1 MASIDQYESLK
12 SDGTWQDR
20 LTYVV
25 SLSDKN
31 EIENHLKKSASTS
44 YDDLQMLIFLS
55 WLTKNDKN
63 LLEIFKSPSFPTRQ
77 RAIACQ
83 RWLLLQKDKKQIL
96 EFLITFIN
104 DKTIPRYLKQK
115 MVKKLCHI
123 DVLRKSPSF
132 FYDTACHLID
142 SNNYSRYN
150 FAAYLLPFCKTDQI
164 IDLLSRWSIKG
175 FEQIDRSTTLRSR
188 LIDLQ
193 PSIAIQL
200 MKADLDALKVHS
212 TKFADYF
219 QRNGILMNSLS
230 KKVPKEVVCLAVE
243 YLNQLQPS
251 IRSIP
256 ALIVSHLTYFFKK
269 APNEMIQLITTI
281 ASIQPGILR
290 ESDSWRYS
298 SQETNSLSLPR
309 SFSIESHVRLFLAL
323 YNICKWSSNN
333 TVQIFRLMLKSEK
346 EKISISRLQKER
358 KWLID
363 NIIEKHIG
371 KELFLKKL
379 LEEGRRADLD
389 LFEKYPEIT
398 TPLSIHLLAQHES
411 NNIVTDST
419 RLEFI
424 RYQSM
429 TQNLYDKFLLLMK
442 NTGSDVFQRRKN
454 YVLLFQCALLTNQ
467 QFVKTVLQFIA
478 KRFAN
483 EQLIVIEY
491 LLNYLTSAQ
500 AKLHFQILPDNLESI
515 ETIINIA
522 MNHLQESYRI
532 RSAIPTYGSNL
543 LQCVEYYRNQEAKKI
558 IQEFAWKI
566 IKKYCS
572 GDVFTFDVRDI
583 PESYTETWRQIAD
596 FLISDI
602 YPALISES
610 KFSTLN
616 NSLDMFKT
624 KVSYLPQ
631 IDSFINSFF
640 TKTLLESEKI
650 QSELQIGNLTTMI
663 DLFLK
668 NRSTRF
674 ERVNHLIN
682 KIDKV
687 FFVYENVQ
695 RIVVCSQ
702 QHRQLIDTLLQ
713 DDKCLTL
720 EKLLKESNKFLKSIV
735 HEIRYYKV
743 PGLDTDI
750 LNSSLHRLTGK
761 QQEHITNII
770 LNDYLVDADVPK
782 LSKLKLL
789 RIFCR
794 LTRTYNKTLEWFHA
808 KFYSSSTVE
817 EIDENPGPRTRYFD
831 PKTFDK
837 VIVCLPATFDLDEE
851 SLLKQFHLL
860 KTKLNT
866 SNAMFVADTMLSI
879 SRRINEELFLK
890 SYLEL
895 LRDEQLPKLG
905 ITAYKEVLRLL
916 ILYSSDPTLV
926 ETDIK
931 PLWDSHPHQDLR
943 ACLILILLHFVG
955 KHNSDDID
963 KAIWQILEQAAE
975 DDYLIIVQSLFAF
988 HQENSRRRL
997 PRSQRGTSCWP
1008 LTRWKNL
1015 SDPLYEE
1022 FVNRI
1027 QLKVL
1032 DHPTSLNARSW
1043 AWENIEYE
1051 HCDKN
1056 ELFGKAQKLCIQFDE
1071 TGNKLWAQAFNK
1083 IILLYRENKISSIY
1097 KLIDFIKKVASLRE
1111 DIDLQE
1117 NAINFRHDLPAY
1129 RRLET
1134 ILGVLINS
1142 LENFNNEK
1150 QLALRALAPIIIQ
1163 LDKTLASYAGEI
1175 LIKTAQN
1182 KEDMENGIKFLQQN
1196 LPENF
1201 FENLL
1206 MDLSH
1211 LLRYESTDYFIS
1223 KMNIDEKLA
1232 FAEWFINEKNR
1243 PLFVHNFLTE
1253 YVFNHKDVNRQQCQQ
1268 IIRSWRQSE
1277 NLCLKQKAMSY
1288 CVPWDKNTPID
1299 DKDNDSLMFD

>member
-12 SDGTWQDR
+12 SNGTWQDR

-31 EIENHLKKSASTS
+31 EIENHFKKSASTS

-77 RAIACQ
+77 RATACQ
-83 RWLLLQKDKKQIL
+83 RWLLLQKDEKQIL
-96 EFLITFIN
+96 EFLVASIN

-123 DVLRKSPSF
+123 DVLRKSSSF
-132 FYDTACHLID
+132 FYDTACHVID
-142 SNNYSRYN
+142 SKNYSRYN
-150 FAAYLLPFCKTDQI
+150 FAAYLLPF
-164 IDLLSRWSIKG
+164 S
-175 FEQIDRSTTLRSR
+175 
-188 LIDLQ
+188 
-193 PSIAIQL
+193 
-200 MKADLDALKVHS
+200 
-212 TKFADYF
+212 
-219 QRNGILMNSLS
+219 
-230 KKVPKEVVCLAVE
+230 
-243 YLNQLQPS
+243 
-251 IRSIP
+251 
-256 ALIVSHLTYFFKK
+256 
-269 APNEMIQLITTI
+269 
-281 ASIQPGILR
+281 
-290 ESDSWRYS
+290 
-298 SQETNSLSLPR
+298 
-309 SFSIESHVRLFLAL
+309 
-323 YNICKWSSNN
+323 
-333 TVQIFRLMLKSEK
+333 
-346 EKISISRLQKER
+346 
-358 KWLID
+358 
-363 NIIEKHIG
+363 
-371 KELFLKKL
+371 
-379 LEEGRRADLD
+379 
-389 LFEKYPEIT
+389 
-398 TPLSIHLLAQHES
+398 QHES

-442 NTGSDVFQRRKN
+442 NTGSDVFQRQKN

-467 QFVKTVLQFIA
+467 QFVKTVFQFIA

-483 EQLIVIEY
+483 EQFIVIESFF
-491 LLNYLTSAQ
+491 NYLTSAQ

-522 MNHLQESYRI
+522 MNHLQDSYRI
-532 RSAIPTYGSNL
+532 RSEIRTYGTNL

-566 IKKYCS
+566 IKKYYSC
-572 GDVFTFDVRDI
+572 GDFASHVRSI
-583 PESYTETWRQIAD
+583 PKSYTETWRQIAD
-596 FLISDI
+596 FHISDI

-610 KFSTLN
+610 K
-616 NSLDMFKT
+616 DAG
-624 KVSYLPQ
+624 VS
-631 IDSFINSFF
+631 
-640 TKTLLESEKI
+640 
-650 QSELQIGNLTTMI
+650 
-663 DLFLK
+663 
-668 NRSTRF
+668 
-674 ERVNHLIN
+674 
-682 KIDKV
+682 
-687 FFVYENVQ
+687 
-695 RIVVCSQ
+695 
-702 QHRQLIDTLLQ
+702 
-713 DDKCLTL
+713 
-720 EKLLKESNKFLKSIV
+720 KL
-735 HEIRYYKV
+735 R
-743 PGLDTDI
+743 
-750 LNSSLHRLTGK
+750 
-761 QQEHITNII
+761 
-770 LNDYLVDADVPK
+770 
-782 LSKLKLL
+782 KLKLL
-789 RIFCR
+789 RIFRR
-794 LTRTYNKTLEWFHA
+794 LTHTYNKTLEWFHA

-817 EIDENPGPRTRYFD
+817 EIEENPGLRTRYFV

-837 VIVCLPATFDLDEE
+837 VIVCLPGTFALDEE

-860 KTKLNT
+860 KTKLNA

-955 KHNSDDID
+955 NHNNSDDID

-988 HQENSRRRL
+988 HQEHRRRRL
-997 PRSQRGTSCWP
+997 PRSKRGTSCWP

-1015 SDPLYEE
+1015 SNPLYEE

-1051 HCDKN
+1051 HCDIN
-1056 ELFGKAQKLCIQFDE
+1056 EVFDKAQKLCIQFDE
-1071 TGNKLWAQAFNK
+1071 TGNKLWEQAFNK
-1083 IILLYRENKISSIY
+1083 IILLYRENRISSINT
-1097 KLIDFIKKVASLRE
+1097 LIDFVKKVASLRE

-1117 NAINFRHDLPAY
+1117 NAIDCRHDLPAY
-1129 RRLET
+1129 RRLDT
-1134 ILGVLINS
+1134 ILGILINS
-1142 LENFNNEK
+1142 LESFNNEK
-1150 QLALRALAPIIIQ
+1150 QLALRAFAPIIIQ

-1175 LIKTAQN
+1175 LMKTAQN
-1182 KEDMENGIKFLQQN
+1182 KEDMENQIKFLQEN

-1201 FENLL
+1201 FEDLL
-1206 MDLSH
+1206 MDLSD

-1223 KMNIDEKLA
+1223 KMDIDEKLA

-1243 PLFVHNFLTE
+1243 PLFVYDFLTE

-1277 NLCLKQKAMSY
+1277 NLRLKQKSMSY

-1299 DKDNDSLMFD
+1299 DKDNDSFMFDYDIFA

>member
-12 SDGTWQDR
+12 SNGTWQDR

-77 RAIACQ
+77 RATACQ
-83 RWLLLQKDKKQIL
+83 RWLLLQKNEKQIL
-96 EFLITFIN
+96 EFLETSIN
-104 DKTIPRYLKQK
+104 DKMIPRYLKQK

-132 FYDTACHLID
+132 FYDAVCHLID
-142 SNNYSRYN
+142 PNNYSRYN
-150 FAAYLLPFCKTDQI
+150 LAPYLLPFCKTDQI

-193 PSIAIQL
+193 PSIVIQL
-200 MKADLDALKVHS
+200 MKADLDALKAHS
-212 TKFADYF
+212 EKSADYF
-219 QRNGILMNSLS
+219 QGKTTLMNSLS

-256 ALIVSHLTYFFKK
+256 AFIASHLTSFFKK
-269 APNEMIQLITTI
+269 APNEMIHLITTI
-281 ASIQPGILR
+281 ASIQPGTLR
-290 ESDSWRYS
+290 RSNSSRYS
-298 SQETNSLSLPR
+298 SQENNSLSLPR
-309 SFSIESHVRLFLAL
+309 SFSVESHVRLFLAL
-323 YNICKWSSNN
+323 YNTCKWSSNN
-333 TVQIFRLMLKSEK
+333 TVQIFRLMLKSK
-346 EKISISRLQKER
+346 NEKISISRLQKER
-358 KWLID
+358 KWVID

-379 LEEGRRADLD
+379 LEEGRKADLD

-442 NTGSDVFQRRKN
+442 NTGSDVFQRQKN

-483 EQLIVIEY
+483 EQFIVIESFF
-491 LLNYLTSAQ
+491 NYLTSAQ

-522 MNHLQESYRI
+522 MNHLQKSYCMRY
-532 RSAIPTYGSNL
+532 AISKYGANL
-543 LQCVEYYRNQEAKKI
+543 LQCVAYYRNQEAKKI

-566 IKKYCS
+566 IKKYYSC
-572 GDVFTFDVRDI
+572 GDSAFRSANI
-583 PESYTETWRQIAD
+583 PKSYTETWRQIAD
-596 FLISDI
+596 FHISDI

-610 KFSTLN
+610 KFSKLN
-616 NSLDMFKT
+616 DSLDMFKT
-624 KVSYLPQ
+624 NVSYLSQ

-650 QSELQIGNLTTMI
+650 QSELQVSHLTKMI

-687 FFVYENVQ
+687 FFMHETVQ
-695 RIVVCSQ
+695 RIAVCSQ

-720 EKLLKESNKFLKSIV
+720 EKLLKESNNFLKSMV
-735 HEIRYYKV
+735 HEIGHYKV

-750 LNSSLHRLTGK
+750 LDSSLHRLTGK

-770 LNDYLVDADVPK
+770 LNDYLVDAGVST
-782 LSKLKLL
+782 LRKLKLL
-789 RIFCR
+789 RIFRR
-794 LTRTYNKTLEWFHA
+794 LTCTYNKTLECFHA

-817 EIDENPGPRTRYFD
+817 EIEENPGPRTRYFV

-837 VIVCLPATFDLDEE
+837 VIVCLPGTFDLDEE

-860 KTKLNT
+860 KTKLNA

-879 SRRINEELFLK
+879 SRRIDEELFLK

-905 ITAYKEVLRLL
+905 ITTYKEVLRLL

-955 KHNSDDID
+955 NHNNSDDID

-988 HQENSRRRL
+988 HQKHSRRRL
-997 PRSQRGTSCWP
+997 PRSKRGTSCWP

-1015 SDPLYEE
+1015 SNPLYEE

-1043 AWENIEYE
+1043 AWDNIEYE
-1051 HCDKN
+1051 HCDINKV
-1056 ELFGKAQKLCIQFDE
+1056 FDKAQKLCIQFDE
-1071 TGNKLWAQAFNK
+1071 TGNKLWEQAFNK
-1083 IILLYRENKISSIY
+1083 IILLYRENKISSIN

-1111 DIDLQE
+1111 GIDLQE
-1117 NAINFRHDLPAY
+1117 NAIDCRHDLPAY
-1129 RRLET
+1129 RRLDT

-1142 LENFNNEK
+1142 LGSFNNEK
-1150 QLALRALAPIIIQ
+1150 QLALRAFAPIIIQ

-1175 LIKTAQN
+1175 LMKTAQN
-1182 KEDMENGIKFLQQN
+1182 KEDMENQIKFLQEN

-1201 FENLL
+1201 FEYLL

-1211 LLRYESTDYFIS
+1211 LLTYESTDYFIS
-1223 KMNIDEKLA
+1223 KMDIDEKVA

-1243 PLFVHNFLTE
+1243 PLFVYNFLTE
-1253 YVFNHKDVNRQQCQQ
+1253 YVFDHKDVNRQQCQK

-1277 NLCLKQKAMSY
+1277 NLRLKQKAMDY
-1288 CVPWDKNTPID
+1288 CVPWDKNTP
-1299 DKDNDSLMFD
+1299 

>member
-1 MASIDQYESLK
+1 MASLDQYESLK
-12 SDGTWQDR
+12 SNGTWQDR

-31 EIENHLKKSASTS
+31 EIENHFKKSASTS

-83 RWLLLQKDKKQIL
+83 RWLLLQKDEKQIL
-96 EFLITFIN
+96 EFLITSIK

-123 DVLRKSPSF
+123 DVLRKSSSF

-142 SNNYSRYN
+142 SKNYSRYN

-188 LIDLQ
+188 LIVLQ
-193 PSIAIQL
+193 PSIVIQL
-200 MKADLDALKVHS
+200 MKADLDALKAHS
-212 TKFADYF
+212 EKIDDYF
-219 QRNGILMNSLS
+219 QGKTTLMNSLS

-256 ALIVSHLTYFFKK
+256 AFIASHLTYFFKK

-281 ASIQPGILR
+281 ASIQPGTLR
-290 ESDSWRYS
+290 SSNSWRYS
-298 SQETNSLSLPR
+298 SQENNLLSLPR

-323 YNICKWSSNN
+323 YNTCKWSSNN
-333 TVQIFRLMLKSEK
+333 TVQIFRLMLKSK
-346 EKISISRLQKER
+346 NEKISISRLQKER
-358 KWLID
+358 KWVID

-371 KELFLKKL
+371 KELFKKKL

-442 NTGSDVFQRRKN
+442 NTGSDVFQRQKN

-467 QFVKTVLQFIA
+467 QFVKTVFQFIA

-483 EQLIVIEY
+483 EQFIVIESFF
-491 LLNYLTSAQ
+491 NYLTSAQ

-522 MNHLQESYRI
+522 MNHLQDSYRI
-532 RSAIPTYGSNL
+532 RSEIRTYGTNL

-566 IKKYCS
+566 IKKYYSC
-572 GDVFTFDVRDI
+572 GDFAFHVRSI
-583 PESYTETWRQIAD
+583 PKSYTETWRQIAD
-596 FLISDI
+596 FHISDI

-610 KFSTLN
+610 KVSTLN
-616 NSLDMFKT
+616 DSLDMFKT

-650 QSELQIGNLTTMI
+650 QSELQICNLTTMI

-687 FFVYENVQ
+687 FFMHKTVQ
-695 RIVVCSQ
+695 QIAVCSQ

-720 EKLLKESNKFLKSIV
+720 EKLLKESNKFLKSMV
-735 HEIRYYKV
+735 HEIGYYKV

-761 QQEHITNII
+761 QQEHIANII
-770 LNDYLVDADVPK
+770 LNDYLVDAGVSK
-782 LSKLKLL
+782 LRKLKLL
-789 RIFCR
+789 RIFRR
-794 LTRTYNKTLEWFHA
+794 LTHTYNKTLEWFHA

-817 EIDENPGPRTRYFD
+817 EIEENPGPRTRYFV

-837 VIVCLPATFDLDEE
+837 VIVCLPGTFDLDEE

-860 KTKLNT
+860 KTKLNA

-955 KHNSDDID
+955 NHNNSDDID

-975 DDYLIIVQSLFAF
+975 DDYLIIVHSLFAF
-988 HQENSRRRL
+988 HQEHSRRRL
-997 PRSQRGTSCWP
+997 PRSKRGTSCWP

-1015 SDPLYEE
+1015 SNPLYEE

-1032 DHPTSLNARSW
+1032 DHQSSLNARSW

-1051 HCDKN
+1051 HCDIN
-1056 ELFGKAQKLCIQFDE
+1056 EVFDKAQKLCIQFDE
-1071 TGNKLWAQAFNK
+1071 TGNKLWEQAFNK
-1083 IILLYRENKISSIY
+1083 IILLYRENRISSINT
-1097 KLIDFIKKVASLRE
+1097 LIDFVKKVASLRE

-1117 NAINFRHDLPAY
+1117 NAIDCRHDLPAY
-1129 RRLET
+1129 RRLDT
-1134 ILGVLINS
+1134 ILGILINS
-1142 LENFNNEK
+1142 LESFNNEK
-1150 QLALRALAPIIIQ
+1150 QLALRAFAPIIIQ

-1175 LIKTAQN
+1175 LMKTAQD
-1182 KEDMENGIKFLQQN
+1182 KEDMEHQIKFLQEN

-1201 FENLL
+1201 FEYLL

-1211 LLRYESTDYFIS
+1211 LLTYESTDYFIS
-1223 KMNIDEKLA
+1223 KMDIDEKLA

-1243 PLFVHNFLTE
+1243 PLFVYNFLTE

-1277 NLCLKQKAMSY
+1277 NLRLKQKAMNY
-1288 CVPWDKNTPID
+1288 CVPWDKNT
-1299 DKDNDSLMFD
+1299 L

>member
-1 MASIDQYESLK
+1 MTSIDQYESLK
-12 SDGTWQDR
+12 SNGTWQDR

-31 EIENHLKKSASTS
+31 EIENHLKRSASTS

-55 WLTKNDKN
+55 WLTNNDRN

-83 RWLLLQKDKKQIL
+83 RWLLLQKDEKQIL
-96 EFLITFIN
+96 DFLVTFTN

-132 FYDTACHLID
+132 FYDAACHLID

-175 FEQIDRSTTLRSR
+175 FAQIDRSTTLRSR
-188 LIDLQ
+188 LIVLQ
-193 PSIAIQL
+193 PSIVIQL

-212 TKFADYF
+212 EKFADYF
-219 QRNGILMNSLS
+219 QGKTTLMNSLS
-230 KKVPKEVVCLAVE
+230 KKVPKEVVCFAVE
-243 YLNQLQPS
+243 YLNELQPS
-251 IRSIP
+251 IPSI
-256 ALIVSHLTYFFKK
+256 AAIIAAHLSYFTEDKKFGKVPFLFSVFFKK

-281 ASIQPGILR
+281 ASIQPDVLR
-290 ESDSWRYS
+290 DITSRRYRY
-298 SQETNSLSLPR
+298 QEIKSLSLPR
-309 SFSIESHVRLFLAL
+309 SFSIENHVRLFLAL
-323 YNICKWSSNN
+323 YNTCKWSSNN
-333 TVQIFRLMLKSEK
+333 TVQIFRLMLKSKK

-379 LEEGRRADLD
+379 LEEGRKADLD

-429 TQNLYDKFLLLMK
+429 TPNLYDKFLLLMK
-442 NTGSDVFQRRKN
+442 NTGSDVYQRRKN

-467 QFVKTVLQFIA
+467 QFLKTVIQFIA

-491 LLNYLTSAQ
+491 FLNYLTSAQ
-500 AKLHFQILPDNLESI
+500 AQLHFQILPDNLESI
-515 ETIINIA
+515 ETIISIA
-522 MNHLQESYRI
+522 MNHLQKSYSI
-532 RSAIPTYGSNL
+532 RNAIPTYASNL
-543 LQCVEYYRNQEAKKI
+543 LRCVEYYRNQEAKKI
-558 IQEFAWKI
+558 IQEFALKI
-566 IKKYCS
+566 MKKYCS
-572 GDVFTFDVRDI
+572 GDDFTFNVLDI

-602 YPALISES
+602 YPALISGS
-610 KFSTLN
+610 KFSTLD
-616 NSLDMFKT
+616 NSLDMLKT

-650 QSELQIGNLTTMI
+650 QSELKIGNLHAMI

-674 ERVNHLIN
+674 ERANHLIN
-682 KIDKV
+682 KVDKV
-687 FFVYENVQ
+687 FFMHKTVQ
-695 RIVVCSQ
+695 RIAVCSQ

-720 EKLLKESNKFLKSIV
+720 EKLLKESNKFLKNSV

-770 LNDYLVDADVPK
+770 LNDYLVDEAVSK
-782 LSKLKLL
+782 FSKLKLL
-789 RIFCR
+789 RIFRR

-817 EIDENPGPRTRYFD
+817 EIEENPGPRTRYFV

-837 VIVCLPATFDLDEE
+837 VIVCLPGTFDLDEE

-860 KTKLNT
+860 KTKLNA

-943 ACLILILLHFVG
+943 ACLITVL
-955 KHNSDDID
+955 
-963 KAIWQILEQAAE
+963 
-975 DDYLIIVQSLFAF
+975 SLFAF
-988 HQENSRRRL
+988 HQEHRRRRL
-997 PRSQRGTSCWP
+997 PRSKRGTSCWP

-1015 SDPLYEE
+1015 SNPLYEE
-1022 FVNRI
+1022 FINRI

-1043 AWENIEYE
+1043 AWENMEYE
-1051 HCDKN
+1051 HCDIN
-1056 ELFGKAQKLCIQFDE
+1056 EVFDKAQKLCIQFDE
-1071 TGNKLWAQAFNK
+1071 TGNKLWEQAFNK
-1083 IILLYRENKISSIY
+1083 IILLYRENKISSIN

-1117 NAINFRHDLPAY
+1117 NAIDCRHDLPAY
-1129 RRLET
+1129 RRLGT
-1134 ILGVLINS
+1134 ILGILINS
-1142 LENFNNEK
+1142 LESFNNEK
-1150 QLALRALAPIIIQ
+1150 QLALRAFAPIIIQ
-1163 LDKTLASYAGEI
+1163 LDKTLAS
-1175 LIKTAQN
+1175 
-1182 KEDMENGIKFLQQN
+1182 
-1196 LPENF
+1196 
-1201 FENLL
+1201 
-1206 MDLSH
+1206 
-1211 LLRYESTDYFIS
+1211 
-1223 KMNIDEKLA
+1223 
-1232 FAEWFINEKNR
+1232 
-1243 PLFVHNFLTE
+1243 
-1253 YVFNHKDVNRQQCQQ
+1253 
-1268 IIRSWRQSE
+1268 
-1277 NLCLKQKAMSY
+1277 
-1288 CVPWDKNTPID
+1288 
-1299 DKDNDSLMFD
+1299 